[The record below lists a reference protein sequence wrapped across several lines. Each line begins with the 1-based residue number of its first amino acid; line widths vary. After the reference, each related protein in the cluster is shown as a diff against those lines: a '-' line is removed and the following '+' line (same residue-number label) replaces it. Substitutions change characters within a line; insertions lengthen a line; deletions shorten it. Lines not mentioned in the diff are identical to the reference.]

1 MATKQNSGLPRPRDS
16 LLQLAA
22 NCFARA
28 PAASGKGKGTRSVA
42 NPGDAKQAG
51 RNVGAPPARRNL
63 GERGIPARAP
73 AESGKGK
80 GTRSVANPSPPS
92 PARFK
97 RRVWK
102 SYRVSPNFR
111 PTASEI
117 IRKVESC
124 MSVSPFSR
132 RATYSLFLPILSASC
147 C

>member
-1 MATKQNSGLPRPRDS
+1 MGNSSEPPSPQSTKTNQRRACSSADLFFSALQRPAAGGQGCRSASGATKSRRERDYCNAVS
-16 LLQLAA
+16 FKL
-22 NCFARA
+22 FAR
-28 PAASGKGKGTRSVA
+28 
-42 NPGDAKQAG
+42 
-51 RNVGAPPARRNL
+51 APPARRN
-63 GERGIPARAP
+63 GCGARSA
-73 AESGKGK
+73 
-80 GTRSVANPSPPS
+80 ANPSTPL

>member
-1 MATKQNSGLPRPRDS
+1 MENSSEPPSPQSTRINQRQACLNADLFFS
-16 LLQLAA
+16 ALQ
-22 NCFARA
+22 R
-28 PAASGKGKGTRSVA
+28 PAAGGEGKGM
-42 NPGDAKQAG
+42 
-51 RNVGAPPARRNL
+51 L
-63 GERGIPARAP
+63 
-73 AESGKGK
+73 
-80 GTRSVANPSPPS
+80 SVANPSPPS